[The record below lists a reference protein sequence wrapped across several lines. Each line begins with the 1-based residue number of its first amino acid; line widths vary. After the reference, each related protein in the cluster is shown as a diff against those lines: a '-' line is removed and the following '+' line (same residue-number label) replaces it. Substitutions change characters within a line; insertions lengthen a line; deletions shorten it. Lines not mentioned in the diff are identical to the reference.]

1 MEKAEVAIAT
11 ISWARNEQEEALLRR
26 SLEQLATLDV
36 PIFITDGGSG
46 ESFLQFLRSHSN
58 FTLLE
63 PAKGL
68 WPQTKGSLVG
78 AYESGAKSIFYTEPD
93 KADFFTHHLPKFIH
107 EVSFDEQTGVVLAA
121 RSLRGFG
128 SFPQFQQMT
137 ETTIN
142 NCCEEIIGEAFDY
155 VYGPFL
161 LNSELIAYLKDLT
174 PNIGWGWRP
183 YTFNIA
189 KRLGLRVTAI
199 SGDFLCPP
207 DQQHDDHSERLHRMR
222 QLAQNI
228 EGLTLSTS
236 ATLD

>member
-1 MEKAEVAIAT
+1 MNKSEVAIAT
-11 ISWARNEQEEALLRR
+11 MSWARNEQEEALLRQ
-26 SLEQLATLDV
+26 SLEQLAQLDV
-36 PIFITDGGSG
+36 PVFITDGGSG
-46 ESFLQFLRSHSN
+46 ESFLEFLRSYPH

-63 PAKGL
+63 PAKGA
-68 WPQTKGSLVG
+68 WMQTRSSLLA
-78 AYESGAKSIFYTEPD
+78 AYHSGTKAIFYTEPD
-93 KADFFTHHLPKFIH
+93 KASFFTHHLSDFMH
-107 EVSFDEQTGVVLAA
+107 EASFDENTGVVLAA

-161 LNSELIAYLKDLT
+161 LNCKLIPYLKDLT

-189 KRLGLRVTAI
+189 KRLGFSVNAI
-199 SGDFLCPP
+199 SGDYLCPP
-207 DQQHDDHSERLHRMR
+207 DQLQDDPAERLYRMR
-222 QLAQNI
+222 QLSQNI

-236 ATLD
+236 ATLA

>member
-1 MEKAEVAIAT
+1 MEKSEVAIAT
-11 ISWARNEQEEALLRR
+11 ISWARNDQEEALLRS

-46 ESFLQFLRSHSN
+46 DSFLQFLRSHSN

-68 WPQTKGSLVG
+68 WPQTKSSLLG

-93 KADFFTHHLPKFIH
+93 KAGFFTHYLSNFIH
-107 EVSFDEQTGVVLAA
+107 EASVDENTGVVLAA

-161 LNSELIAYLKDLT
+161 LNSKLVPYLKDLA
-174 PNIGWGWRP
+174 PHIGWGWRP

-189 KRLGLRVTAI
+189 KRLGFRVTAI
-199 SGDFLCPP
+199 SDDYLCPP
-207 DQQHDDHSERLHRMR
+207 DQRQDDPAERLYRMR
-222 QLAQNI
+222 QLIQNI